1 DRLLEELHPSRQ
13 LEELRPSR
21 QIDERL
27 IAIPE
32 AENMAL
38 KRRVAGVG
46 SGVEQQQRSHGPVP
60 RGLPPGL
67 SNTPQGAWLWGMK
80 THLYFGTPCLLPDAI
95 VAGKGARVGDGA

>member
-1 DRLLEELHPSRQ
+1 VGDRLLEELHPSRQ

-38 KRRVAGVG
+38 KRRVAELEYQ
-46 SGVEQQQRSHGPVP
+46 VEQQQRSPTARYPVGYHLGYQTPLRVHGY
-60 RGLPPGL
+60 GE
-67 SNTPQGAWLWGMK
+67 
-80 THLYFGTPCLLPDAI
+80 
-95 VAGKGARVGDGA
+95 